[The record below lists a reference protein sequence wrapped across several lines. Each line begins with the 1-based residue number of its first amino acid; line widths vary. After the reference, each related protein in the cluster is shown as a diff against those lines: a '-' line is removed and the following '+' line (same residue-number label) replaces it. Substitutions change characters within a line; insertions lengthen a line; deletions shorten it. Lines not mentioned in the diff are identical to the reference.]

1 MPGVETLATLHQ
13 GLTAVAP
20 AHMGARSYVL
30 KATATATACHSSYE
44 AQRINPWL

>member
-13 GLTAVAP
+13 GLTAVAL
-20 AHMGARSYVL
+20 AHMDARSYVL
-30 KATATATACHSSYE
+30 KTTATACRSSYA